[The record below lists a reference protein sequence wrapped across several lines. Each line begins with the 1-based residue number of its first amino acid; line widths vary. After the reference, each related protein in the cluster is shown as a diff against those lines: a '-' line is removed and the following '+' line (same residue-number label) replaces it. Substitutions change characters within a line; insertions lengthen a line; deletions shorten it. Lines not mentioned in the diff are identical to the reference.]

1 MSNNSYKEDKEDFN
15 ELLNAYLSFKK
26 GDYSVYID
34 EEGFESIIEYYNGN
48 EHYPEALEAAEL
60 AVAQFSYSSSLL
72 ILKADTL
79 VSLKRFEEAL
89 YILDKAVLF
98 DSQDPIIYIIKID
111 ALLALGRLEEA
122 DEVFSIAL
130 EKFDQEEKVNLLFE
144 LADVFDDYEMF
155 DKVFDCLKLILR
167 IDSVN
172 EEALYKICF
181 WTDYTGRNE
190 EGIKLHQQLIEKN
203 PYNELAWFNL
213 GAAYQGLKL
222 YEKAIDA
229 YQYAVA
235 INEKFDYAYRNMGD
249 AFIKLKKYKEAI
261 EVLERVLVLAIPESV
276 IYEAIG
282 HCFYKLNKFSQA
294 RFNYKKASH
303 LNQEDSQLHYKIAC
317 TYMGEE
323 KWENAIKSLLVSLK
337 FHIMQPEYNLAI
349 GKCYIQT
356 GDFDEAIVHLSNVV
370 KARPKNTSG
379 WIELLNCFYL
389 SKQSD
394 DGYEYAS
401 HAYETT
407 GAKPVFLFY
416 KVAFL
421 LEMGKSKQALL
432 YLEQAL
438 SNNPNQIKFLIEI
451 NPSLLQNQQIV
462 DLIARYKKK
471 SSKKK

>member
-1 MSNNSYKEDKEDFN
+1 MSKNFFKEDKEGFN
-15 ELLNAYLSFKK
+15 ELLESYQAFKR
-26 GDYSVYID
+26 GDSSVYID
-34 EEGFESIIEYYNGN
+34 EESFESIIEYFNEN
-48 EHYPEALEAAEL
+48 EHYAEGLEAAEF
-60 AVAQFSYSSSLL
+60 AVAQFAYSSTLL

-79 VSLKRFEEAL
+79 VSLRRFEEAL
-89 YILDKAVLF
+89 FILDKAVLF
-98 DSQDPIIYIIKID
+98 DSQDPVIYIIKTD
-111 ALLALGRLEEA
+111 ALLALNRFEEA
-122 DEVFSIAL
+122 DEIFL
-130 EKFDQEEKVNLLFE
+130 EAIKKFDTEEKVNLLFE
-144 LADVFDDYEMF
+144 LADVYDDYEIF
-155 DKVFDCLKLILR
+155 DKVFDCLKMILKL
-167 IDSVN
+167 DSEN

-190 EGIKLHQQLIEKN
+190 EGIKLHQLLIEKN

-249 AFIKLKKYKEAI
+249 AFIKLRKYKEAI
-261 EVLERVLVLAIPESV
+261 EVLERVLELSIPESV

-323 KWENAIKSLLVSLK
+323 KWENAIKSLLNAIK

-370 KARPKNTSG
+370 RVRPKNTNG
-379 WIELLNCFYL
+379 WIELLNCFYF
-389 SKQSD
+389 SKQSE

-401 HAYETT
+401 HAYEIT
-407 GAKPVFLFY
+407 GSKPVFLFY

-421 LEMGKSKQALL
+421 LELGKSKDALL

-451 NPSLLQNQQIV
+451 NPSVLQNQQIV